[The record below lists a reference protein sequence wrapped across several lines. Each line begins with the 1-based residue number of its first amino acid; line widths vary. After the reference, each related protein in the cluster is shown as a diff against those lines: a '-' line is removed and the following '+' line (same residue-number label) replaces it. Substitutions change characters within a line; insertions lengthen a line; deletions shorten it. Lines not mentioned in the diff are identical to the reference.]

1 MCFSNI
7 RHFYDPCVLF
17 NSEPVLTQKH
27 ASRNGTY
34 ASGKN
39 PLKKSIL
46 LGEKKKKGAK
56 KSPKKKTTFLNRL

>member
-46 LGEKKKKGAK
+46 LGEKKKKALRSRRRK
-56 KSPKKKTTFLNRL
+56 KLHS

>member
-46 LGEKKKKGAK
+46 LGEKKKKVLRSLRRK
-56 KSPKKKTTFLNRL
+56 KLHS